1 MYLILQFKIW
11 KFLEH
16 TDFDR
21 IINKGDGHML
31 PKKKIKKLEFSIQL
45 IASVSED
52 EMRHEIIK
60 IRKKKK
66 GTKRNKKRRC
76 HLMIARQ

>member
-45 IASVSED
+45 IASARED
-52 EMRHEIIK
+52 ELRHEIIK
-60 IRKKKK
+60 FREKK

-76 HLMIARQ
+76 NLMIARQ